1 MNGFRLPGWFSGIA
15 GRGNAL
21 AAPILIILLL
31 AMMILP
37 LPAFALDLFF
47 SFNIALSVIVLLTA
61 LYTVKPL
68 DFMAFPAVLLVTTML
83 RLALN
88 VASTRVVL
96 TEGHTGGAAAGKVIE
111 AFGHFLIGGNYTVG
125 LVVFII
131 LTIINFTVV
140 TKGAGRIAEVGA
152 RFALDA
158 MPGKQMAIDADLNAG
173 LIGEDE
179 AKKRRA
185 EVGMEAEFYGSM
197 DGASKYVHG
206 DAVAGILVT
215 VINII
220 GGLIVGMVQHDMAFG
235 DAVTNYT
242 LLAIGDGLV
251 AQLPSLIISI
261 AAGMVVSRV
270 ASDQDVGEQVVG
282 QLFGK
287 PMVLYITGGI
297 IGGMGMIPGMP
308 NLVFLLLGSALM
320 GGGYMIEKRLKNAPP
335 QEAGT
340 ARAAGGAAGTPGAPG
355 AAGAAGAGAPAA
367 STEQEEASWGDVMP
381 VDTLGLEVG
390 YRLIPLVD
398 KGQNGELL
406 KRIKG
411 IRKKFAQEVG
421 FLAPPVHI
429 RDNLELKPT
438 SYRITLKGVEVGS
451 GEAMNGQFLA
461 INPGMASGTLPGL
474 VTTDPAFG
482 LPAIW
487 IDAGLKDDAQS
498 MGYTVVDAG
507 TVIATHLNHLI
518 TTHASDLLG
527 RMEVQALLD
536 HLAKD
541 APKLVEDLVPK
552 VVSLSTL
559 QKVLQN
565 LLTEGVH
572 IRDMRTIIET
582 LSENAGVG
590 DPNDLTALVRVAL
603 GRAIVQQLFP
613 GTNELSVM
621 TLDNRL
627 ERLLVQALNAG
638 GDGTGIEPGLADT
651 IVQQAANATQQQEA
665 MGLTPV
671 LLVPGPLRTLLSR
684 FLRRALPQL
693 KVLSHSEIPETKT
706 IRVTS
711 LVGMA

>member
-1 MNGFRLPGWFSGIA
+1 MNGLTLPAWLTSLSS
-15 GRGNAL
+15 RGSAL

-31 AMMILP
+31 TMMILP
-37 LPAFALDLFF
+37 LPAFMLDVFF

-68 DFMAFPAVLLVTTML
+68 DFMAFPSILLVSTML
-83 RLALN
+83 RLSLN

-96 TEGHTGGAAAGKVIE
+96 TSGHSGGAAAGKVIE
-111 AFGHFLIGGNYTVG
+111 AFGHFLIGGNYAVG
-125 LVVFII
+125 IVVFVI

-173 LIGEDE
+173 LIGEGE
-179 AKKRRA
+179 ARTRRS
-185 EVGMEAEFYGSM
+185 EVAQEAEFYGAM
-197 DGASKYVHG
+197 DGASKYVRG
-206 DAVAGILVT
+206 DAVAGIMVT
-215 VINII
+215 LINVI
-220 GGLIVGMVQHDMAFG
+220 GGLIVGMLQHDMAFG
-235 DAVTNYT
+235 DAIKNYT

-251 AQLPSLIISI
+251 AQIPSLIISI

-270 ASDQDVGEQVVG
+270 ASDQDIGNQLMT
-282 QLFGK
+282 QLFAK
-287 PMVLYITGGI
+287 PEVLYITAVI
-297 IGGMGMIPGMP
+297 IGGLGLIPGMP
-308 NLVFLLLGSALM
+308 NLVFLLFGGLLGGA
-320 GGGYMIEKRLKNAPP
+320 GYMMDKKLKEKP
-335 QEAGT
+335 AGEQ
-340 ARAAGGAAGTPGAPG
+340 AKAAAGSTQGGAAAPG
-355 AAGAAGAGAPAA
+355 AAGGAPP
-367 STEQEEASWGDVMP
+367 TESEEATWQDVMQ

-429 RDNLELKPT
+429 RDNLELKPAA
-438 SYRITLKGVEVGS
+438 YRITLKGVEVGS

-461 INPGMASGTLPGL
+461 INPGMATGTLPG
-474 VTTDPAFG
+474 VPTTDPAFG
-482 LPAIW
+482 LPAVW
-487 IDAGLKDDAQS
+487 IESTLREQAQG

-507 TVIATHLNHLI
+507 TVIATHLNHII
-518 TTHASDLLG
+518 TSHASELLG

-536 HLAKD
+536 HLGKEV
-541 APKLVEDLVPK
+541 PKLVEDLVPK

-565 LLTEGVH
+565 LLAEGVH
-572 IRDMRTIIET
+572 IRDMRTIIEA
-582 LSENAGVG
+582 LSEHAGMTN
-590 DPNDLTALVRVAL
+590 DPTELTSLVRIAL

-613 GTNELSVM
+613 GSNELSVM

-627 ERLLVQALNAG
+627 ERLLMQALGSG

-651 IVQQAANATQQQEA
+651 IAQQAANAAQQQEA

-693 KVLSHSEIPETKT
+693 KVLSHAEVPETKT

-711 LVGMA
+711 LVGAPM

>member
-1 MNGFRLPGWFSGIA
+1 MNSIRLPAWLA
-15 GRGNAL
+15 GLTSRGANAL

-173 LIGEDE
+173 LIGEQD
-179 AKKRRA
+179 AKARRA
-185 EVGMEAEFYGSM
+185 EVSQEAEFYGAM
-197 DGASKYVHG
+197 DGASKYVRG

-215 VINII
+215 VINVV

-235 DAVTNYT
+235 DAITNYT

-251 AQLPSLIISI
+251 AQIPSLIISI

-270 ASDQDVGEQVVG
+270 ASDQDVGSQVVN
-282 QLFGK
+282 QLLAK
-287 PMVLYITGGI
+287 PEVLYITGGI
-297 IGGMGMIPGMP
+297 IGGMGLIPGMP
-308 NLVFLLLGSALM
+308 NLVFLLLGSTLF
-320 GGGYMIEKRLKNAPP
+320 GGGYLMEKRRKNAPAR
-335 QEAGT
+335 EAAQAT
-340 ARAAGGAAGTPGAPG
+340 AGGQGGAAGT
-355 AAGAAGAGAPAA
+355 AGAAGAGGADAPAE
-367 STEQEEASWGDVMP
+367 SEEASWQDVMP

-429 RDNLELKPT
+429 RDNLELKPS
-438 SYRITLKGVEVGS
+438 SYRITLKGVEVGN

-474 VTTDPAFG
+474 VTVDPAFG

-487 IDAGLKDDAQS
+487 IDAGLKDEAQS

-518 TTHASDLLG
+518 TTHASELLG

-536 HLAKD
+536 HMGKE

-565 LLTEGVH
+565 LLQEGVH

-582 LSENAGVG
+582 LSEHAAGTM
-590 DPNDLTALVRVAL
+590 DPSDLTALVRIAL

-651 IVQQAANATQQQEA
+651 IVQQAANAAQQQEA

-711 LVGMA
+711 LVGAA

>member
-1 MNGFRLPGWFSGIA
+1 MNGFKLPAWAQAIA

-47 SFNIALSVIVLLTA
+47 SFNIAMSVIVLLTA

-68 DFMAFPAVLLVTTML
+68 DFMAFPAVLLVTTLL

-131 LTIINFTVV
+131 LTIINFMVV

-173 LIGEDE
+173 LIGEAE
-179 AKKRRA
+179 AKQRRSDVA
-185 EVGMEAEFYGSM
+185 MEAEFYGAM

-215 VINII
+215 LINVI
-220 GGLIVGMVQHDMAFG
+220 GGLIVGMVQHDMAFA
-235 DAVTNYT
+235 DAIKNYT

-251 AQLPSLIISI
+251 AQIPSLIISI

-270 ASDQDVGEQVVG
+270 ASDQDVGDQVVG
-282 QLFGK
+282 QLFGR
-287 PMVLYITGGI
+287 PIVMYITGGI

-308 NLVFLLLGSALM
+308 NLVFLLLGSALF
-320 GGGYMIEKRLKNAPP
+320 GAGYLVEKRQK
-335 QEAGT
+335 T
-340 ARAAGGAAGTPGAPG
+340 AAAGGTPG
-355 AAGAAGAGAPAA
+355 AAGAAGQAGGAGGAAGAAAAATTPA
-367 STEQEEASWGDVMP
+367 EQEEATWQDVMP

-398 KGQNGELL
+398 KGQAGELL

-429 RDNLELKPT
+429 RDNLELKP
-438 SYRITLKGVEVGS
+438 SAYRITLKGVEVGT

-487 IDAGLKDDAQS
+487 IDASLKDEAQS

-518 TTHASDLLG
+518 TTHASELLG

-541 APKLVEDLVPK
+541 ASKLVEDLVPK

-565 LLTEGVH
+565 LLQEGVH

-582 LSENAGVG
+582 LSEHGG
-590 DPNDLTALVRVAL
+590 STQDPNDLTALVRIAL

-651 IVQQAANATQQQEA
+651 IVQQAANAAQQQEA

-711 LVGMA
+711 LVGTA